1 MSSFQGSSGRWFIFR
16 EVLILEFFEIK
27 KERTMKQ
34 IFTHRTAALVI
45 FLALILVACG
55 TAAPTGEQPA
65 ATQAPPQPTQT
76 AVIVVETVVEK
87 VLETVVVTVIP
98 TQVPTE
104 VPSVT
109 PLPPTPTAVPPTQA
123 VAEATQPPAPTVAAA
138 AISGGGPIP
147 VDNAFGGGW
156 FVELT
161 RSQNDFALRCQPS
174 KEITFSVK
182 PSDPNI
188 TQVDFYYRIQDRATG
203 AVFDWQNAGR
213 MISGANGSFSI
224 VLSGEDVNANFRKPN
239 AWFDYQFIG
248 SSQSGVVGR
257 SEKIEQQVT
266 YTFDCP

>member
-1 MSSFQGSSGRWFIFR
+1 
-16 EVLILEFFEIK
+16 
-27 KERTMKQ
+27 MKQ
-34 IFTHRTAALVI
+34 ILIRRTAVF

-65 ATQAPPQPTQT
+65 PTQAPPEPSQT
-76 AVIVVETVVEK
+76 PVVVVETVVEK
-87 VLETVVVTVIP
+87 VIETVVVTVVP

-109 PLPPTPTAVPPTQA
+109 PLPLPTEVPPTQA
-123 VAEATQPPAPTVAAA
+123 VVEVTQPPAPTVAAA
-138 AISGGGPIP
+138 ANPSGGLIP
-147 VDNAFGGGW
+147 VDNAFGAGW
-156 FVELT
+156 FVDLT
-161 RSQNDFALRCQPS
+161 RSRNDFALRCQLS

-182 PSDPNI
+182 PTDPNI
-188 TQVDFYYRIQDRATG
+188 SQVDFYYRIQDRATG

-213 MISGANGSFSI
+213 MISDANGNFTI
-224 VLSGEDVNANFRKPN
+224 VFAGDDVSANFRKPN

>member
-1 MSSFQGSSGRWFIFR
+1 
-16 EVLILEFFEIK
+16 
-27 KERTMKQ
+27 MKQ
-34 IFTHRTAALVI
+34 ILIQRTATLVF

-65 ATQAPPQPTQT
+65 PTQAPPEPSQT
-76 AVIVVETVVEK
+76 PVVVIETVVEK
-87 VLETVVVTVIP
+87 VIETVVVTVVP

-109 PLPPTPTAVPPTQA
+109 PLPPPTEVPPTQA

-138 AISGGGPIP
+138 ADTSGGLIS

-156 FVELT
+156 FVDLT
-161 RSQNDFALRCQPS
+161 RSRNDFALRCQLS
-174 KEITFSVK
+174 KEVTFSVK
-182 PSDPNI
+182 PADPNI

-213 MISGANGSFSI
+213 MIAGANGNFTIIFS
-224 VLSGEDVNANFRKPN
+224 GDDVNANFRKPN

>member
-1 MSSFQGSSGRWFIFR
+1 
-16 EVLILEFFEIK
+16 
-27 KERTMKQ
+27 MKQ
-34 IFTHRTAALVI
+34 TLIQRTAALVF

-65 ATQAPPQPTQT
+65 PTQAPPEPSQT
-76 AVIVVETVVEK
+76 PVIVVETVVEK
-87 VLETVVVTVIP
+87 VFETVVVTVVP

-109 PLPPTPTAVPPTQA
+109 PLPLPTEVPPTQA
-123 VAEATQPPAPTVAAA
+123 VVEVTQPPAPTVAAA
-138 AISGGGPIP
+138 ANPSGGLIP
-147 VDNAFGGGW
+147 VDNAFGAGW
-156 FVELT
+156 FVDLT
-161 RSQNDFALRCQPS
+161 RSRNDFALRCQLS

-182 PSDPNI
+182 PTDPNI
-188 TQVDFYYRIQDRATG
+188 SQVDFYYRIQDRATG

-213 MISGANGSFSI
+213 MVSDANGNFTIVFS
-224 VLSGEDVNANFRKPN
+224 GDDVNANFRKPN